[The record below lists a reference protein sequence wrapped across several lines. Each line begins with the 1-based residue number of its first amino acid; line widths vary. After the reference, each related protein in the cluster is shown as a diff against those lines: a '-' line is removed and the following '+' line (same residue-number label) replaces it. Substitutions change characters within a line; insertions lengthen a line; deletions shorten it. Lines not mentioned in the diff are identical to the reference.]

1 MHRGLLKRGA
11 DAADDLEFEPY
22 FSAFIQRPDLPC
34 FGRPRSWRAMGRKM
48 FDSKLA
54 RGSIV
59 LAATFVAAVFWSA
72 SASPA
77 AADDVI
83 RFGAPLPLTGPLAP
97 EGIKQ
102 QQGYDLWAEQA
113 NKAGGISVGGKKYK
127 VEIVYADYQSNTP
140 RAVQTT
146 EQMITQDNISF
157 LFGAF
162 GSGAAKAASTVSE
175 KYKVPTMAAA
185 ASSSQVYDQGYK
197 YLFGTFTPNDT
208 LTTPLTQIIRSQAPD
223 VKKVAI
229 LARNDLFPLA
239 IAQEMEKSAKANGF
253 EVVYFEK
260 YAIGTLDH
268 SATLSQ
274 MKSLAP
280 QWIFITGYI
289 NDLLLVRKQM
299 VDQEMKA
306 PVVTMIAG
314 PAYQDFIEQAGA
326 TAENITSASW
336 WHPAEQYDGKDIFGT
351 TSNFV
356 KLFHDKYKSDPDY
369 GQASAAVCGALFQ
382 MAIERAGSLDR
393 DKVRDE
399 LAKLDVMTFWG
410 PVRFGPNGQINSLE
424 PPVFQIQGAKP
435 IVLFPSAIKQGELKL
450 GVN

>member
-1 MHRGLLKRGA
+1 ML
-11 DAADDLEFEPY
+11 Y
-22 FSAFIQRPDLPC
+22 
-34 FGRPRSWRAMGRKM
+34 
-48 FDSKLA
+48 SKLA
-54 RGSIV
+54 RFSTIAG
-59 LAATFVAAVFWSA
+59 AAMVAVVCWSA
-72 SASPA
+72 SGSLAV
-77 AADDVI
+77 ADDVV

-113 NKAGGISVGGKKYK
+113 NKSGGISIGGKKYK

-146 EQMITQDNISF
+146 EQMITQDNINF

-175 KYKVPTMAAA
+175 KYKVPTIAAA

-208 LTTPLTQIIRSQAPD
+208 LTTPLTQMIKSQAPD

-280 QWIFITGYI
+280 QWIFVTGYI

-299 VDQEMKA
+299 VDQQMKA

-314 PAYQDFIEQAGA
+314 PAYQDFIESAGQS
-326 TAENITSASW
+326 AENITSASW
-336 WHPAEQYDGKDIFGT
+336 WHPAEEYAGKDIFGS

-356 KLFHDKYKSDPDY
+356 KLFRDKYKSEPDY
-369 GQASAAVCGALFQ
+369 GQASAALCGALFQ
-382 MAIERAGSLDR
+382 IAIERAGSLDR
-393 DKVRDE
+393 EKVRDE
-399 LAKLDVMTFWG
+399 LAKMDIVTFFG
-410 PVRFGPNGQINSLE
+410 PVKFGPNGQINSLE

-435 IVLFPSAIKQGELKL
+435 IVLFPQAIKQGDLKL

>member
-1 MHRGLLKRGA
+1 MLG
-11 DAADDLEFEPY
+11 
-22 FSAFIQRPDLPC
+22 
-34 FGRPRSWRAMGRKM
+34 
-48 FDSKLA
+48 SKLIRCSVVLSTA
-54 RGSIV
+54 IMAIV
-59 LAATFVAAVFWSA
+59 SWSA
-72 SASPA
+72 SGSQARA
-77 AADDVI
+77 EDVI

-146 EQMITQDNISF
+146 EQMITQDNINF

-175 KYKVPTMAAA
+175 KYKVPTIAAA

-208 LTTPLTQIIRSQAPD
+208 LTTPLTQIIKAKAPD

-239 IAQEMEKSAKANGF
+239 IAQEMEKSAKANGL

-274 MKSLAP
+274 IKSLDP
-280 QWIFITGYI
+280 QWIFVTGYI

-299 VDQEMKA
+299 VDQELKA

-314 PAYQDFIEQAGA
+314 PAYQDFIESAGQ

-336 WHPAEQYDGKDIFGT
+336 WHPAERYEGKDIFGT
-351 TSNFV
+351 TENFV

-399 LAKLDVMTFWG
+399 LAKLDVVTFWG
-410 PVRFGPNGQINSLE
+410 PVKFGPNGQINSLE
-424 PPVFQIQGAKP
+424 PPVFQIQGSKP
-435 IVLFPSAIKQGELKL
+435 VVLFPQAIKQGELKL

>member
-1 MHRGLLKRGA
+1 MLG
-11 DAADDLEFEPY
+11 
-22 FSAFIQRPDLPC
+22 
-34 FGRPRSWRAMGRKM
+34 
-48 FDSKLA
+48 SKLIRCSVVLSTA
-54 RGSIV
+54 VVAIGS
-59 LAATFVAAVFWSA
+59 WSA
-72 SASPA
+72 SGSQARA
-77 AADDVI
+77 EDVI

-146 EQMITQDNISF
+146 EQMITQDNINF

-175 KYKVPTMAAA
+175 KYKVPTIAAA

-208 LTTPLTQIIRSQAPD
+208 LTTPLTQIIKAKAPD

-239 IAQEMEKSAKANGF
+239 IAQEMEKSAKANGLD
-253 EVVYFEK
+253 VVYFEK

-274 MKSLAP
+274 IKSLDP
-280 QWIFITGYI
+280 QWIFVTGYI

-299 VDQEMKA
+299 VDQELKA

-314 PAYQDFIEQAGA
+314 PAYQDFIESAGQ
-326 TAENITSASW
+326 TADNITSASW
-336 WHPAEQYDGKDIFGT
+336 WHPAERYEGKDIFGT
-351 TSNFV
+351 TENFV

-399 LAKLDVMTFWG
+399 LAKLDVVTFWG
-410 PVRFGPNGQINSLE
+410 PVKFGPNGQINSLE
-424 PPVFQIQGAKP
+424 PPVFQIQGSKP
-435 IVLFPSAIKQGELKL
+435 VVLFPQAIKQGELKL

>member
-1 MHRGLLKRGA
+1 MEMRMSYPVSPR
-11 DAADDLEFEPY
+11 
-22 FSAFIQRPDLPC
+22 FSAVLITAFFAIAGL
-34 FGRPRSWRAMGRKM
+34 G
-48 FDSKLA
+48 
-54 RGSIV
+54 GSGQ
-59 LAATFVAAVFWSA
+59 LAAAE
-72 SASPA
+72 
-77 AADDVI
+77 DVI

-102 QQGYDLWAEQA
+102 QQGYDIWAEQA
-113 NKAGGISVGGKKYK
+113 NKAGGILVGGKKYK

-146 EQMITQDNISF
+146 EQMITQDNVNF

-175 KYKVPTMAAA
+175 KYKVPTLAAT

-208 LTTPLTQIIRSQAPD
+208 LTTPLTQLIKSRAPD

-280 QWIFITGYI
+280 QWIFITGYT

-299 VDQEMKA
+299 TDQEMKA

-314 PAYQDFIEQAGA
+314 PAYQDFIESAGQG
-326 TAENITSASW
+326 AENLTSASW
-336 WHPAEQYDGKDIFGT
+336 WHPAEQYEGKDIFGL

-356 KLFHDKYKSDPDY
+356 KLFRDKYKSEPDY
-369 GQASAAVCGALFQ
+369 GQASAALCGALFQ

-393 DKVRDE
+393 DKIRDE
-399 LAKLDVMTFWG
+399 LAKLDVLTFFG
-410 PVRFGPNGQINSLE
+410 PVKFGPNGQINSLE
-424 PPVFQIQGAKP
+424 PPVFQVQGAKP
-435 IVLFPSAIKQGELKL
+435 VVLSPQAIKQGELKL